1 MNKFV
6 NNSIK
11 IFYGILNMTFY
22 DFVVLF
28 HKLRNKWLMTSKRCC
43 LART

>member
-6 NNSIK
+6 NISIK

-22 DFVVLF
+22 DFVALF
-28 HKLRNKWLMTSKRCC
+28 YKLRYK
-43 LART
+43 